1 MPKRARVSQ
10 QLGLFASEARS
21 VIASD
26 ATGTIVYTP
35 GVFTREDGE
44 RYFNA
49 LRDDIDWHA
58 DRRWMYDREVDVPRL
73 VAYYESPPFPS
84 VLHAICERVEPLS
97 GVTIERIG
105 LNFYRDERDSVA
117 WHNDRIAE
125 YGTAPTIAL
134 VSFGATRRMLLR
146 TKPAAPRRRSL
157 QIDLEPG
164 SLLLM
169 QGASQVFWEHSIPK
183 ERRPI
188 GPRISVAL
196 RKASD

>member
-1 MPKRARVSQ
+1 MPCA
-10 QLGLFASEARS
+10 
-21 VIASD
+21 VIAAD

-35 GVFTREDGE
+35 AVFSKEESE
-44 RYFNA
+44 RLFVA
-49 LRDDIDWHA
+49 LRDGIAWHA
-58 DRRWMYDREVDVPRL
+58 ERRWMYERRVDVPRL
-73 VAYYESPPFPS
+73 VAYYETPPFPPA
-84 VLHAICERVEPLS
+84 LENIRERVEPLT
-97 GVTIERIG
+97 GVAIERIG

-125 YGTAPTIAL
+125 YGTEPTIAL

-146 TKPAAPRRRSL
+146 TKPAAPRRRAL
-157 QIDLEPG
+157 AIDLEPG

-169 QGASQVFWEHSIPK
+169 QGTSQIFWDHSIPK
-183 ERRPI
+183 ERRAT

>member
-1 MPKRARVSQ
+1 MRCFS
-10 QLGLFASEARS
+10 
-21 VIASD
+21 
-26 ATGTIVYTP
+26 
-35 GVFTREDGE
+35 
-44 RYFNA
+44 A
-49 LRDDIDWHA
+49 LHADIEWHA
-58 DRRWMYDREVDVPRL
+58 DRRWMYDREVEVPRL
-73 VAYYESPPFPS
+73 IAYFESPPFPS
-84 VLHAICERVEPLS
+84 VLQRIRERIEPLTS
-97 GVTIERIG
+97 VVIERIG

-146 TKPAAPRRRSL
+146 TKPAAPRRRTL
-157 QIDLEPG
+157 EIDLEPG

>member
-1 MPKRARVSQ
+1 MSQ
-10 QLGLFASEARS
+10 QLGLFASDART
-21 VIASD
+21 VIATD

-35 GVFTREDGE
+35 AVFSKEESDHA
-44 RYFNA
+44 FAA

-73 VAYYESPPFPS
+73 VAYYEAPPFPS
-84 VLHAICERVEPLS
+84 ILQMIRERVEPLTA
-97 GVTIERIG
+97 VTIERIG

-146 TKPAAPRRRSL
+146 TKPAAPRKRTL
-157 QIDLEPG
+157 EIDLSPG

-188 GPRISVAL
+188 GPRVSVAL